1 MGQGGGKPQ
10 GDAPQSGPP
19 RRLIALLFVALLCHL
34 LFQTLPAWTVI
45 RSAPNGRD
53 FASYYYALQVAWDGG
68 DPYDGAALTARA
80 HAEHTRRSVVHPY
93 FYPPPFLLSMA
104 WARPLTLVTAYRLS
118 LLFNELLLVAGC
130 ALLRRFGAGWGW
142 IAALVVV
149 YSPIPDNMWMG
160 QANLL
165 ALIPA
170 LAGLWLSRTRGRE
183 VAGGVLIGVAGML
196 KMSPALF
203 LVPMARWGRW
213 RAVGAGVA
221 TAIALSVLALPLVPF
236 AVQWRFYTE
245 ILPGFASGDY
255 NGLTVPIS
263 LNANHSVP
271 DLLHRAFPSG
281 RDTLSQT
288 AQAFSKAAML
298 GALGGWWWWFRA
310 PQQPGEAGLSADQR
324 ALAEGLALGA
334 LSVWMVC
341 LPVYTYEHHLVFL
354 LLALASVGTAAQARA
369 QQQAPG
375 SGGRAWL
382 AAAVLLFVVLAL
394 PLEWSRAVQD
404 AAGGLSPWLAVA
416 VRESKFIGEA
426 ALLAG
431 CMAGY
436 RWISRRIR

>member
-1 MGQGGGKPQ
+1 MERGGEPQGGQRG
-10 GDAPQSGPP
+10 
-19 RRLIALLFVALLCHL
+19 RLIALLLAAVLGHL
-34 LFQTLPAWTVI
+34 VFQTAPAWKVI
-45 RSAPNGRD
+45 QSAPNGRD

-93 FYPPPFLLSMA
+93 FYPPPFLLGMV
-104 WARPLTLVTAYRLS
+104 WARPLTLVAAYRLS
-118 LLFNELLLVAGC
+118 LLFNELLLLAGC

-183 VAGGVLIGVAGML
+183 AAGGALIGVAGML

-221 TAIALSVLALPLVPF
+221 TAIALSVLALPLAPF

-281 RDTLSQT
+281 RDTLSAT
-288 AQAFSKAAML
+288 AQALSKAAMI
-298 GALGGWWWWFRA
+298 GALAGWWWWFRA
-310 PQQPGEAGLSADQR
+310 PEPGAAEQGGRLSAEQR

-354 LLALASVGTAAQARA
+354 LLALASVGTAAQAR
-369 QQQAPG
+369 
-375 SGGRAWL
+375 GGRGWL
-382 AAAVLLFVVLAL
+382 AAAVLLFAVLAL

-404 AAGGLSPWLAVA
+404 AAGGLSPWLGVL

-431 CMAGY
+431 CMAAY
-436 RWISRRIR
+436 RRLVRAPGAG